1 MKGKSKMFS
10 SELSELSHK
19 NFISL
24 IKTIEVREQVAKEM
38 LAHQKEKRCHVD
50 TTDCMIRVEKTGV
63 WGFSPHWGE
72 NDL

>member
-1 MKGKSKMFS
+1 MFS

-50 TTDCMIRVEKTGV
+50 TTDCMIRVEKKGV
-63 WGFSPHWGE
+63 
-72 NDL
+72 